1 MDEAECLY
9 PQKPAFMKSLSNNF
23 ASVVKATNNGKHRG
37 TLLAK
42 TPTGIKGLDEITFG
56 GLPKGRPTLICGSAG
71 CGKTLLS
78 LEFLIHGATKYNEP
92 GVFIAFEETED
103 DLRKNVASLGY
114 DLQDLANRKKIVVD
128 YVHIERS
135 EIEETGEYDLEGLF
149 VRLGYAIDSIGA
161 KRVVLDTIESI
172 FAGLPNPSI
181 LRAELRR
188 LFRWLKERG
197 VTAVVT
203 GERGDATL
211 TRQGLEEYVSDCV
224 ILLDHRTRE
233 QISTRRLQIIKYRG
247 STHGTN
253 EYPFLIDETGIS
265 VLPITSIGLE
275 HKASSARV
283 SSGVPR
289 LDAMLGG
296 KGYFRGTSVLVSGT
310 AGTGKSSLA
319 AHFVDST
326 CRRGERGVYFATEES
341 PDLIVRNMR
350 SIGLDLGN
358 WVKKGLLR
366 FDATRPTFHG
376 LEMHLSRMHKLVGE
390 TQARVVVVDPITS
403 YIALGNTLE
412 VKSMLSRLI
421 DFFKANQVTAFFT
434 SLTEGGSA
442 LEQSEVGIS
451 SLMDTWILLR
461 HIEINGER
469 NRGIWVLKS
478 RGMAHSNQIREFVFT
493 DHGIELVDVY
503 RGSEGVLTGT
513 ARAAQEAK
521 ETAAA
526 LLRQQDIERK
536 QRNLER
542 RNRALEAKIAGLR
555 AEFEAEKEELE
566 KEIIEQKQR
575 ERVLE
580 RDRAVMAK
588 SRKADASSSNHLRS
602 QRSKNASV
610 EIN

>member
-1 MDEAECLY
+1 
-9 PQKPAFMKSLSNNF
+9 MKNQRHNFLKLTPSLNAMN
-23 ASVVKATNNGKHRG
+23 RG
-37 TLLAK
+37 AAALPK
-42 TPTGIKGLDEITFG
+42 TPTGIQGLDDITFG

-78 LEFLIHGATKYNEP
+78 IEFLVHGITKFNEP
-92 GVFIAFEETED
+92 GVFMAFEETEE

-114 DLQDLANRKKIVVD
+114 DLKELSDRKKLVVD
-128 YVHIERS
+128 HVHIERS

-188 LFRWLKERG
+188 LFRWLKDKG
-197 VTAVVT
+197 VTAIVT
-203 GERGDATL
+203 GERGDRTL

-253 EYPFLIDETGIS
+253 EYPFLIDEHGIS
-265 VLPITSIGLE
+265 VLPITSIALE
-275 HKASSARV
+275 HQASSERI
-283 SSGVPR
+283 SSGIKR

-296 KGYFRGTSVLVSGT
+296 KGYYRGTSVLVSGM

-319 AHFVDST
+319 AHFVDAA
-326 CRRGERGVYFATEES
+326 CRRGERCAYFATEES

-350 SIGLDLGN
+350 SIGIDLGP

-376 LEMHLSRMHKLVGE
+376 LEMHLLRMHKLVRE
-390 TQARVVVVDPITS
+390 TNARVVVVDPITS
-403 YIALGNTLE
+403 YISLGDTLE

-421 DFFKANQVTAFFT
+421 DFFKAHQITAFFT

-461 HIEINGER
+461 HIESNGER

-478 RGMAHSNQIREFVFT
+478 RGMPHSNQIREFVFT
-493 DHGIELVDVY
+493 EHGIELVDVY
-503 RGSEGVLTGT
+503 LGAAGVLTGT

-526 LLRQQDIERK
+526 LLRRQDLERK
-536 QRNLER
+536 E
-542 RNRALEAKIAGLR
+542 RALEHRKKALETKIAALR
-555 AEFEAEKEELE
+555 AEFETEKAEME
-566 KEIIEQKQR
+566 KDIIEQKHH
-575 ERVLE
+575 EGVLE
-580 RDRAVMAK
+580 QDRAAMAK
-588 SRKADASSSNHLRS
+588 SRKADASSNNRPNGQGGSSAAN
-602 QRSKNASV
+602 N
-610 EIN
+610 

>member
-1 MDEAECLY
+1 MIESEH
-9 PQKPAFMKSLSNNF
+9 PVMKNPKNVSRVSNLRPLNQREY
-23 ASVVKATNNGKHRG
+23 RG
-37 TLLAK
+37 STLPK
-42 TPTGIKGLDEITFG
+42 TPTGIQGLDEITLG

-71 CGKTLLS
+71 CGKTLMS
-78 LEFLIHGATKYNEP
+78 IEFLVRGATQFNEP
-92 GVFIAFEETED
+92 GVFMAFEETEE

-114 DLQDLANRKKIVVD
+114 DLKELSDRKKLVVD
-128 YVHIERS
+128 YVYIERS
-135 EIEETGEYDLEGLF
+135 EIEDTGEYDLEGLF

-188 LFRWLKERG
+188 LFRWLKDKG
-197 VTAVVT
+197 VTAIVT
-203 GERGDATL
+203 GERGDGTL

-224 ILLDHRTRE
+224 ILLDHRVRE

-253 EYPFLIDETGIS
+253 EYPFLIDEHGIS
-265 VLPITSIGLE
+265 VLPITSIALE
-275 HKASSARV
+275 HQASSERI
-283 SSGVPR
+283 SSGIKR

-296 KGYFRGTSVLVSGT
+296 KGYYRGTSVLVSGM

-319 AHFVDST
+319 AHFVDAA
-326 CRRGERGVYFATEES
+326 CRRGERCAYFATEES
-341 PDLIVRNMR
+341 PDLIMRNMR
-350 SIGLDLGN
+350 SIGIDLGS
-358 WVKKGLLR
+358 WVKKGMLS

-376 LEMHLSRMHKLVGE
+376 LEMHLLRMHKLVRE
-390 TQARVVVVDPITS
+390 TNARVVVVDPITS
-403 YIALGNTLE
+403 YISLGDTLE

-421 DFFKANQVTAFFT
+421 DFFKAHQITAFFT

-461 HIEINGER
+461 HIESNGER

-478 RGMAHSNQIREFVFT
+478 RGMPHSNQIREFVFT
-493 DHGIELVDVY
+493 KHGIELVDVY
-503 RGSEGVLTGT
+503 LGAEGVLTGT

-526 LLRQQDIERK
+526 LVRRQDLERK
-536 QRNLER
+536 GRALEHR
-542 RNRALEAKIAGLR
+542 KKALEAKIAALR
-555 AEFEAEKEELE
+555 AEFETEKAEME
-566 KEIIEQKQR
+566 KDIIEQKHH
-575 ERVLE
+575 EGVLE
-580 RDRAVMAK
+580 QDRAAMAK
-588 SRKADASSSNHLRS
+588 SRKADASSNNRPNG
-602 QRSKNASV
+602 QKG
-610 EIN
+610 E

>member
-1 MDEAECLY
+1 MIESEH
-9 PQKPAFMKSLSNNF
+9 PVMKNPKNVSRVSNLRPLNQREY
-23 ASVVKATNNGKHRG
+23 RG
-37 TLLAK
+37 STLPK
-42 TPTGIKGLDEITFG
+42 TPTGIQGLDEITLG

-71 CGKTLLS
+71 CGKTLMS
-78 LEFLIHGATKYNEP
+78 IEFLVRGATQFNEP
-92 GVFIAFEETED
+92 GVFMAFEETEE

-114 DLQDLANRKKIVVD
+114 DLKELSDRKKLVVD
-128 YVHIERS
+128 YVYIERS
-135 EIEETGEYDLEGLF
+135 EIEDTGEYDLEGLF

-188 LFRWLKERG
+188 LFRWLKDKG
-197 VTAVVT
+197 VTAIVT
-203 GERGDATL
+203 GERGDGTL

-224 ILLDHRTRE
+224 ILLDHRVRE

-253 EYPFLIDETGIS
+253 EYPFLIDEHGIS
-265 VLPITSIGLE
+265 VLPITSIALE
-275 HKASSARV
+275 HQASSERI
-283 SSGVPR
+283 SSGIKR

-296 KGYFRGTSVLVSGT
+296 KGYYRGTSVLVSGM

-319 AHFVDST
+319 AHFVDAA
-326 CRRGERGVYFATEES
+326 CRRGERCAYFATEES
-341 PDLIVRNMR
+341 PDLIIRNMR
-350 SIGLDLGN
+350 SIGIDLGP
-358 WVKKGLLR
+358 WVKKGMLS

-376 LEMHLSRMHKLVGE
+376 LEMHLLRMHKLVRE
-390 TQARVVVVDPITS
+390 TNARVVVVDPITS
-403 YIALGNTLE
+403 YISLGDTLE

-421 DFFKANQVTAFFT
+421 DFFKAHQITAFFT

-461 HIEINGER
+461 HIESNGER

-478 RGMAHSNQIREFVFT
+478 RGMPHSNQIREFVFT
-493 DHGIELVDVY
+493 KHGIELVDVY
-503 RGSEGVLTGT
+503 LGAEGVLTGT

-526 LLRQQDIERK
+526 LVRRQDLERK
-536 QRNLER
+536 GRALEHR
-542 RNRALEAKIAGLR
+542 KKALEAKIAALR
-555 AEFEAEKEELE
+555 AEFETEKAEME
-566 KEIIEQKQR
+566 KDIIEQKHH
-575 ERVLE
+575 EGVLE
-580 RDRAVMAK
+580 QDRAAMAK
-588 SRKADASSSNHLRS
+588 SRKADASSNNRPNG
-602 QRSKNASV
+602 QKG
-610 EIN
+610 E

>member
-1 MDEAECLY
+1 
-9 PQKPAFMKSLSNNF
+9 MKNLPNNLSKTFPNTR
-23 ASVVKATNNGKHRG
+23 VTNNAEFHG
-37 TLLAK
+37 TTLAK
-42 TPTGIKGLDEITFG
+42 TPTGIQGLDEITFG

-71 CGKTLLS
+71 CGKTLMAM
-78 LEFLIHGATKYNEP
+78 EFLVQGATQFNEP
-92 GVFIAFEETED
+92 GVFMAFEETEE

-114 DLQDLANRKKIVVD
+114 DLKDLSDRKKLVVD
-128 YVHIERS
+128 HVYIERS

-149 VRLGYAIDSIGA
+149 IRLGYAIDSIGA

-188 LFRWLKERG
+188 LFRWLKDKA
-197 VTAVVT
+197 VTAIIT
-203 GERGDATL
+203 GERGDGTL

-275 HKASSARV
+275 HKASSERI
-283 SSGVPR
+283 SSGVTR
-289 LDAMLGG
+289 LDTMLGG
-296 KGYFRGTSVLVSGT
+296 KGYYRGTSILVSGT
-310 AGTGKSSLA
+310 AGTGKSSLS
-319 AHFVDST
+319 AHFVDAA
-326 CRRGERGVYFATEES
+326 CRRGEPCVYFATEES

-350 SIGLDLGN
+350 SIGIDLGP

-376 LEMHLSRMHKLVGE
+376 LEMHLLRMHKLVRE
-390 TQARVVVVDPITS
+390 TNARVVVVDPITS
-403 YIALGNTLE
+403 YISLGDTLE
-412 VKSMLSRLI
+412 VKSMLNRLI
-421 DFFKANQVTAFFT
+421 DFFKAHQITAFFT

-461 HIEINGER
+461 HIESNGER

-478 RGMAHSNQIREFVFT
+478 RGMPHSNQIREFVFT
-493 DHGIELVDVY
+493 EHGIELVDVY
-503 RGSEGVLTGT
+503 LGAAGVLTGT

-526 LLRQQDIERK
+526 LLRRQDLERK
-536 QRNLER
+536 QRNLAHR
-542 RNRALEAKIAGLR
+542 KKALEAKIAALR
-555 AEFEAEKEELE
+555 AEFETEAAELE
-566 KEIIEQKQR
+566 KDIIEQKQH
-575 ERVLE
+575 EGVLE
-580 RDRAVMAK
+580 QDRAAMANR
-588 SRKADASSSNHLRS
+588 RKADASSNNRPNG
-602 QRSKNASV
+602 QRG
-610 EIN
+610 E

>member
-1 MDEAECLY
+1 MIESEH
-9 PQKPAFMKSLSNNF
+9 PVMKNPKNVSRVSNLRPLNQREY
-23 ASVVKATNNGKHRG
+23 RG
-37 TLLAK
+37 STLPK
-42 TPTGIKGLDEITFG
+42 TPTGIQGLDEITLG

-71 CGKTLLS
+71 CGKTLMS
-78 LEFLIHGATKYNEP
+78 IEFLVRGATQFNEP
-92 GVFIAFEETED
+92 GVFMAFEETEE

-114 DLQDLANRKKIVVD
+114 DLKELSDRKKLVVD
-128 YVHIERS
+128 YVYIERS
-135 EIEETGEYDLEGLF
+135 EIEDTGEYDLEGLF

-188 LFRWLKERG
+188 LFRWLKDKG
-197 VTAVVT
+197 VTAIVT
-203 GERGDATL
+203 GERGDGTL

-224 ILLDHRTRE
+224 ILLDHRVRE

-253 EYPFLIDETGIS
+253 EYPFLIDEHGIS
-265 VLPITSIGLE
+265 VLPITSIALE
-275 HKASSARV
+275 HQASSERI
-283 SSGVPR
+283 SSGIKR

-296 KGYFRGTSVLVSGT
+296 KGYYRGTSVLVSGM

-319 AHFVDST
+319 AHFVDAA
-326 CRRGERGVYFATEES
+326 CRRGERCAYFATEES
-341 PDLIVRNMR
+341 PDLIMRNMR
-350 SIGLDLGN
+350 SIGIDLGS
-358 WVKKGLLR
+358 WVKKGLLS

-376 LEMHLSRMHKLVGE
+376 LEMHLLRMHKLVRE
-390 TQARVVVVDPITS
+390 TNARVVVVDPITS
-403 YIALGNTLE
+403 YISLGDTLE

-421 DFFKANQVTAFFT
+421 DFFKAHQITAFFT

-461 HIEINGER
+461 HIESNGER

-478 RGMAHSNQIREFVFT
+478 RGMPHSNQIREFVFT
-493 DHGIELVDVY
+493 EHGIELVDVY
-503 RGSEGVLTGT
+503 LGAEGVLTGT

-526 LLRQQDIERK
+526 LVRRQDLERK
-536 QRNLER
+536 GRALEHR
-542 RNRALEAKIAGLR
+542 KKALEAKIAALR
-555 AEFEAEKEELE
+555 AEFETEKAEME
-566 KEIIEQKQR
+566 KDIIEQKHH
-575 ERVLE
+575 EGVLE
-580 RDRAVMAK
+580 QDRAAMAK
-588 SRKADASSSNHLRS
+588 SRKADASSNNRPNG
-602 QRSKNASV
+602 QKG
-610 EIN
+610 E

>member
-1 MDEAECLY
+1 V
-9 PQKPAFMKSLSNNF
+9 KKFNN
-23 ASVVKATNNGKHRG
+23 ASKVSPIIKATNNGKYRAIS
-37 TLLAK
+37 LPK
-42 TPTGIKGLDEITFG
+42 TPTGIQGLDEITFG
-56 GLPKGRPTLICGSAG
+56 GFPKGRPTLVCGSAG

-78 LEFLIHGATKYNEP
+78 IEFLVHGATQFNEP
-92 GVFIAFEETED
+92 GVLMAFEETEE
-103 DLRKNVASLGY
+103 DLIKNVASLGY
-114 DLQDLANRKKIVVD
+114 DLKELSDRKKLVVD
-128 YVHIERS
+128 HVHIERS

-188 LFRWLKERG
+188 LFRWLKDKG
-197 VTAVVT
+197 VTAIVT
-203 GERGDATL
+203 GERGDRTL

-253 EYPFLIDETGIS
+253 EYPFLIDEHGIS
-265 VLPITSIGLE
+265 VLPITSIALE
-275 HKASSARV
+275 HQASSERI
-283 SSGVPR
+283 SSGIKR
-289 LDAMLGG
+289 LDSMLGG
-296 KGYFRGTSVLVSGT
+296 KGYYRGTSVLVSGM

-319 AHFVDST
+319 AHFVDAA
-326 CRRGERGVYFATEES
+326 CRRGEHCAYFATEES

-350 SIGLDLGN
+350 SIGIDLAP
-358 WVKKGLLR
+358 WIKKGLLH

-376 LEMHLSRMHKLVGE
+376 LEMHLLRMHKLVRE
-390 TQARVVVVDPITS
+390 TNARVVVVDPITS
-403 YIALGNTLE
+403 YISLGDTLE

-421 DFFKANQVTAFFT
+421 DFFKAHQITAFFT

-461 HIEINGER
+461 HIESNGER

-478 RGMAHSNQIREFVFT
+478 RGMPHSNQIREFVFT
-493 DHGIELVDVY
+493 EHGIELVDVY
-503 RGSEGVLTGT
+503 LGAEGVLTGT

-521 ETAAA
+521 ETAAT
-526 LLRQQDIERK
+526 LLRRQDLERK
-536 QRNLER
+536 ERALEHR
-542 RNRALEAKIAGLR
+542 EKALEAKIAALR
-555 AEFEAEKEELE
+555 AEFETEKAELE
-566 KEIIEQKQR
+566 KDIIEQKQH
-575 ERVLE
+575 EGVLE
-580 RDRAVMAK
+580 QDRAAMAK
-588 SRKADASSSNHLRS
+588 SRKADASSNNRPNG
-602 QRSKNASV
+602 QKG
-610 EIN
+610 E

>member
-1 MDEAECLY
+1 V
-9 PQKPAFMKSLSNNF
+9 KKFNN
-23 ASVVKATNNGKHRG
+23 SSKVSPIIKATNNGKYRAIS
-37 TLLAK
+37 LPK
-42 TPTGIKGLDEITFG
+42 TPTGIQGLDEITFG
-56 GLPKGRPTLICGSAG
+56 GLPKGRPTLVCGSAG

-78 LEFLIHGATKYNEP
+78 IEFLVHGATQFNEP
-92 GVFIAFEETED
+92 GVLMAFEETEE
-103 DLRKNVASLGY
+103 DLIKNVASLGY
-114 DLQDLANRKKIVVD
+114 DLKELSDRKKLVVD
-128 YVHIERS
+128 HVHIERS

-188 LFRWLKERG
+188 LFRWLKDKG
-197 VTAVVT
+197 VTAIVT
-203 GERGDATL
+203 GERGDRTL

-253 EYPFLIDETGIS
+253 EYPFLIDEHGIS
-265 VLPITSIGLE
+265 VLPITSIALE
-275 HKASSARV
+275 HQASSERI
-283 SSGVPR
+283 SSGIKR

-296 KGYFRGTSVLVSGT
+296 KGYYRGTSVLVSGM

-319 AHFVDST
+319 AHFVDAA
-326 CRRGERGVYFATEES
+326 CRRGEHCAYFATEES

-350 SIGLDLGN
+350 SIGIDLAP
-358 WVKKGLLR
+358 WIKKGLLH

-376 LEMHLSRMHKLVGE
+376 LEMHLLRMHKLVRE
-390 TQARVVVVDPITS
+390 TNARVVVVDPITS
-403 YIALGNTLE
+403 YISLGDTLE

-421 DFFKANQVTAFFT
+421 DFFKAHQITAFFT

-461 HIEINGER
+461 HIESNGER

-478 RGMAHSNQIREFVFT
+478 RGMPHSNQIREFVFT
-493 DHGIELVDVY
+493 EHGIELVDVY
-503 RGSEGVLTGT
+503 LGAEGVLTGT

-521 ETAAA
+521 ETAAT
-526 LLRQQDIERK
+526 LLRRQDLERK
-536 QRNLER
+536 ERALEHR
-542 RNRALEAKIAGLR
+542 EKALEAKIAALR
-555 AEFEAEKEELE
+555 AEFETEKAELE
-566 KEIIEQKQR
+566 KDIIEQKQH
-575 ERVLE
+575 EGVLE
-580 RDRAVMAK
+580 QDRAAMAK
-588 SRKADASSSNHLRS
+588 SRKADASSNNRPNG
-602 QRSKNASV
+602 QKG
-610 EIN
+610 E

>member
-1 MDEAECLY
+1 M
-9 PQKPAFMKSLSNNF
+9 
-23 ASVVKATNNGKHRG
+23 KATNNGKYRG
-37 TLLAK
+37 ISLPK
-42 TPTGIKGLDEITFG
+42 TPTGIQGLDEITFG
-56 GLPKGRPTLICGSAG
+56 GLPRGRPTLICGSAG
-71 CGKTLLS
+71 CGKTLMS
-78 LEFLIHGATKYNEP
+78 IEFLVHGITQFNEP
-92 GVFIAFEETED
+92 GVFMAFEETEE

-114 DLQDLANRKKIVVD
+114 DLKDLADRKKLVID
-128 YVHIERS
+128 YVYIERS

-188 LFRWLKERG
+188 LFRWLKDKG
-197 VTAVVT
+197 VTAIVT
-203 GERGDATL
+203 GERGDGTL

-253 EYPFLIDETGIS
+253 EYPFLIDEHGIS
-265 VLPITSIGLE
+265 VLPITSIALE
-275 HKASSARV
+275 HKASSERI
-283 SSGVPR
+283 SSGVTR
-289 LDAMLGG
+289 LDTMLGG
-296 KGYFRGTSVLVSGT
+296 KGYYRGTSILVSGI

-319 AHFVDST
+319 AHFVDAT
-326 CRRGERGVYFATEES
+326 CRRGERCVYFATEES

-350 SIGLDLGN
+350 SIGIDLGP

-376 LEMHLSRMHKLVGE
+376 LEMHLLRMHKLVAE
-390 TQARVVVVDPITS
+390 TNARVVVVDPITS
-403 YIALGNTLE
+403 YISLGETLE
-412 VKSMLSRLI
+412 VKSMLNRLI
-421 DFFKANQVTAFFT
+421 DFFKAHQITAFFT

-461 HIEINGER
+461 QIETNGER

-493 DHGIELVDVY
+493 DHGIELVNVY
-503 RGSEGVLTGT
+503 LGSAGVLTGT
-513 ARAAQEAK
+513 ARAAQEAQEK
-521 ETAAA
+521 AEA
-526 LLRQQDIERK
+526 LLRRQDVERK
-536 QRNLER
+536 QRNLAHRKE
-542 RNRALEAKIAGLR
+542 ALEAKIAALR
-555 AEFEAEKEELE
+555 AEFETEKEELE
-566 KEIIEQKQR
+566 KDITEQKQH
-575 ERVLE
+575 EGVLE
-580 RDRAVMAK
+580 QDRAAMAK
-588 SRKADASSSNHLRS
+588 SRKADASSNNRPNG
-602 QRSKNASV
+602 QRG
-610 EIN
+610 E

>member
-1 MDEAECLY
+1 
-9 PQKPAFMKSLSNNF
+9 MKNLSNNF
-23 ASVVKATNNGKHRG
+23 APTVRATTNGRYRG
-37 TLLAK
+37 TPLAK
-42 TPTGIKGLDEITFG
+42 TPTGIQGLDEITFG
-56 GLPKGRPTLICGSAG
+56 GLPKDRTTLICGSAG

-78 LEFLIHGATKYNEP
+78 MEFLVHGATQFNEP
-92 GVFIAFEETED
+92 GVFIAFEESEE

-114 DLQDLANRKKIVVD
+114 DLKDLSDRKKLVVD
-128 YVHIERS
+128 HVHIERS

-188 LFRWLKERG
+188 LFRWLKDKG
-197 VTAVVT
+197 VTAIVT
-203 GERGDATL
+203 GERGDGTL

-253 EYPFLIDETGIS
+253 EYPFLIDEHGIS
-265 VLPITSIGLE
+265 VLPITSIALE
-275 HKASSARV
+275 HKASSERI
-283 SSGVPR
+283 SSGVKR
-289 LDAMLGG
+289 LDTMLGG
-296 KGYFRGTSVLVSGT
+296 KGYYRGTGILVSGT

-319 AHFVDST
+319 AHFVDAA
-326 CRRGERGVYFATEES
+326 CRRGEPCVYFATEES

-350 SIGLDLGN
+350 SIGIDLGP
-358 WVKKGLLR
+358 WVKKRLLR

-376 LEMHLSRMHKLVGE
+376 LEMHLLRMHKLVRE
-390 TQARVVVVDPITS
+390 TNARVVVVDPITS
-403 YIALGNTLE
+403 YISLGDTLE
-412 VKSMLSRLI
+412 VKSMLNRLI
-421 DFFKANQVTAFFT
+421 DFFKAHQITAFFT

-442 LEQSEVGIS
+442 LEQSEVGVS

-461 HIEINGER
+461 HIESNGER

-478 RGMAHSNQIREFVFT
+478 RGMPHSNQIREFVFT
-493 DHGIELVDVY
+493 EHGIELVDVY
-503 RGSEGVLTGT
+503 LGAEGVLTGT

-526 LLRQQDIERK
+526 LLRRQDLERK
-536 QRNLER
+536 QRNLAHR
-542 RNRALEAKIAGLR
+542 KKALEAKIAALQ
-555 AEFEAEKEELE
+555 AEFETEKEELE
-566 KEIIEQKQR
+566 KDIIEQKQH
-575 ERVLE
+575 EGVLE
-580 RDRAVMAK
+580 QDRAAMAK
-588 SRKADASSSNHLRS
+588 SRKADTSSNNRPNG
-602 QRSKNASV
+602 QRGK
-610 EIN
+610 

>member
-1 MDEAECLY
+1 VKKL
-9 PQKPAFMKSLSNNF
+9 LNN
-23 ASVVKATNNGKHRG
+23 SSKVSPIIKATNNGEYRG
-37 TLLAK
+37 ISLPK
-42 TPTGIKGLDEITFG
+42 TPTGILGLDEITFG

-71 CGKTLLS
+71 CGKTLFS
-78 LEFLIHGATKYNEP
+78 IEFLVHGATRFNEP
-92 GVFIAFEETED
+92 GVFIAFEETEE

-114 DLQDLANRKKIVVD
+114 DLKDLADRKKLVID

-188 LFRWLKERG
+188 LFRWLKEKG
-197 VTAVVT
+197 VTAIVT
-203 GERGDATL
+203 GERGDGTL

-247 STHGTN
+247 SIHGTN
-253 EYPFLIDETGIS
+253 EYPFLIDEHGIS
-265 VLPITSIGLE
+265 VLPITSIALE
-275 HKASSARV
+275 HKASSERI
-283 SSGVPR
+283 SSGVTR

-296 KGYFRGTSVLVSGT
+296 KGYYRGTSILVSGI

-319 AHFVDST
+319 AHFVDAA
-326 CRRGERGVYFATEES
+326 CRRGEPCVYFATEES

-350 SIGLDLGN
+350 SIGIDLGL

-376 LEMHLSRMHKLVGE
+376 LEMHLLRMHKLVGE
-390 TQARVVVVDPITS
+390 TNARAVVVDPITS
-403 YIALGNTLE
+403 YISLGDTLE

-421 DFFKANQVTAFFT
+421 DFFKAHQITAFFT

-461 HIEINGER
+461 HIESNGER

-503 RGSEGVLTGT
+503 LGSAGVLTGT
-513 ARAAQEAK
+513 ARAAQEAQEK
-521 ETAAA
+521 AEA
-526 LLRQQDIERK
+526 LLRRQDLERK
-536 QRNLER
+536 QRNLAHRKE
-542 RNRALEAKIAGLR
+542 ALEAKIAALR
-555 AEFEAEKEELE
+555 AEFETEKEELE
-566 KEIIEQKQR
+566 KDIIEQKQH
-575 ERVLE
+575 EGVLE
-580 RDRAVMAK
+580 QDRAAMAK
-588 SRKADASSSNHLRS
+588 SRKADASSNNRPNG
-602 QRSKNASV
+602 QRG
-610 EIN
+610 E

>member
-1 MDEAECLY
+1 M
-9 PQKPAFMKSLSNNF
+9 
-23 ASVVKATNNGKHRG
+23 V
-37 TLLAK
+37 
-42 TPTGIKGLDEITFG
+42 
-56 GLPKGRPTLICGSAG
+56 CGSAG

-78 LEFLIHGATKYNEP
+78 IEFLVHGATQFNEP
-92 GVFIAFEETED
+92 GVLMAFEETEE
-103 DLRKNVASLGY
+103 DLIKNVASLGY
-114 DLQDLANRKKIVVD
+114 DLKELSDHKKLVVD
-128 YVHIERS
+128 HVHIERS

-188 LFRWLKERG
+188 LFRWLKDKG
-197 VTAVVT
+197 VTAIVT
-203 GERGDATL
+203 GERGDGTL

-253 EYPFLIDETGIS
+253 EYPFLIDEHGIS
-265 VLPITSIGLE
+265 VLPITSIALE
-275 HKASSARV
+275 HQASSERI
-283 SSGVPR
+283 SSGIKR

-296 KGYFRGTSVLVSGT
+296 KGYYRGTSVLVSGM

-319 AHFVDST
+319 AHFVDAA
-326 CRRGERGVYFATEES
+326 CRRGERCAYFATEES

-350 SIGLDLGN
+350 SIGIDLGP
-358 WVKKGLLR
+358 WIKKGLLR

-376 LEMHLSRMHKLVGE
+376 LEMHLLRMHKLVRE
-390 TQARVVVVDPITS
+390 TNARVVVVDPITS
-403 YIALGNTLE
+403 YISLGDTLE

-421 DFFKANQVTAFFT
+421 DFFKAHQITAFFT

-461 HIEINGER
+461 HIESNGER

-478 RGMAHSNQIREFVFT
+478 RGMPHSNQIREFVFT
-493 DHGIELVDVY
+493 EHGIELVDVY
-503 RGSEGVLTGT
+503 LGAEGVLTGT

-521 ETAAA
+521 ETAAT
-526 LLRQQDIERK
+526 LLRRQDLERK
-536 QRNLER
+536 ERALEHR
-542 RNRALEAKIAGLR
+542 KKALEAKIAALR
-555 AEFEAEKEELE
+555 AEFETEKAELE
-566 KEIIEQKQR
+566 KDITEQKQH
-575 ERVLE
+575 EGVLE
-580 RDRAVMAK
+580 QDRAAMAK
-588 SRKADASSSNHLRS
+588 SRKADASSNNRPNG
-602 QRSKNASV
+602 QRG
-610 EIN
+610 E